1 MAKLVWI
8 LFLVF
13 PVFSFSQISMVELE
27 VRDVPQPKQRD
38 TAVERWNRSQP
49 GYDKLPAQ
57 AKENLYWTNFARNNP
72 QIFWDS
78 VVAPS
83 LSVFTAFN
91 KPEAKTLKADLI
103 KAGRL
108 PMFVL
113 NPALIKTAQGHASD
127 IAYKKSPLSHNS
139 TNGTDFGTRIR
150 LAGIKYCAN
159 ENISLSSQSILLSVL
174 LLYLDIGVPG
184 LGHRKALLD
193 QNLREIGVGSAL
205 YDKDQYFLV
214 QDLACAQQ

>member
-1 MAKLVWI
+1 MAKLFLI
-8 LFLVF
+8 IFLSIPLFTIA
-13 PVFSFSQISMVELE
+13 QISMVELE

-38 TAVERWNRSQP
+38 TAVERWNQSQS
-49 GYDKLPAQ
+49 GYEKLPAQ

-72 QIFWDS
+72 QTFWDS

-83 LSVFTAFN
+83 LIVFSAFN
-91 KPEAKTLKADLI
+91 KPEAKTHKVDLL

-108 PMFVL
+108 PMFGL
-113 NPALIKTAQGHASD
+113 NQTLIKTAQSHASD

-139 TNGTDFGTRIR
+139 TNGIDFGTRIR

-205 YDKDQYFLV
+205 YGKDQYFLV